1 MIRYEDLVS
10 DPQQIIRS
18 TTSLIDGNELDIDG
32 LDNSSVT
39 LGKSHVVAGNP
50 NRFAVGPIKIAEDN
64 VWKTDMP
71 KFDKLVVSSLTFPL
85 LRQYDY
91 LRSQTDGDPQQK
103 PSAI

>member
-50 NRFAVGPIKIAEDN
+50 NRFAVGPMKIAEDN
-64 VWKTDMP
+64 NLAVY
-71 KFDKLVVSSLTFPL
+71 FVSKDVTGGKDAYITVHSNAFKDALA
-85 LRQYDY
+85 
-91 LRSQTDGDPQQK
+91 SN
-103 PSAI
+103 